1 MDRTLLIVD
10 DHVGI
15 TTALAH
21 LAAAD
26 GWTNVQVAHDI
37 STAVARLEER
47 RPQVASIDMDLGPED
62 GLSLVRHVADH
73 HPTVGV
79 VVLSAAGNV
88 DNALAAFRSGAQALV
103 PKSAPPS
110 DMLAAFA
117 AADRGESWLPT
128 NLLGPVLHQLLWPP
142 PPDEW
147 ESLVASLSPREH
159 EVLTLMVTGLDR
171 REMATRLTISLDT
184 VRTHIKNILAK
195 LGVHSALEAVSIGLR
210 AGMRPEDANPVR

>member
-10 DHVGI
+10 DHVGV
-15 TTALAH
+15 TTAVAH
-21 LAAAD
+21 LAESD

-37 STAVARLEER
+37 DAALARLDQR
-47 RPQVASIDMDLGPED
+47 RPQVASIDVDLGPED
-62 GLSLVRHVADH
+62 GLALVRHLSEH

-79 VVLSAAGNV
+79 VVLTASGTV
-88 DNALAAFRSGAQALV
+88 DAVVDALRSGALAVV

-110 DMLAAFA
+110 DVLAAFSA
-117 AADRGESWLPT
+117 AERGESWLPQ
-128 NLLGPVLHQLLWPP
+128 NLLRPVLHRLLWPP

-159 EVLTLMVTGLDR
+159 EVLALMVTGLDR
-171 REMATRLTISLDT
+171 REIAARLTISLDT

-210 AGMRPEDANPVR
+210 AGMRPEVAHQAM